1 MSDLIIAGFGDDHT
15 AFLVCAALARMQTEV
30 ALGGDAVAVVSRNTG
45 GDATVRES
53 IGLKDQRTRRE
64 TFWHTLVGQLFRGT
78 TGNGPVRR
86 DAAVAGLSAIGIGEK
101 FRADVE
107 QIVKPGT
114 SAVAIVV
121 TATTRDKVMG
131 LLYGCGAKTIKSRLI
146 GEDRKRWMASLS
158 GCDSPVT

>member
-30 ALGGDAVAVVSRNTG
+30 ALRGDDVAVVSRNMD
-45 GDATVRES
+45 GDAAVRES
-53 IGLKDQRTRRE
+53 IGLQDQGPRRE
-64 TFWHTLVGQLFRGT
+64 TFWNTLVRQLFRGAP
-78 TGNGPVRR
+78 GNGPVRR

-101 FRADVE
+101 FKADVE
-107 QIVKPGT
+107 QTVKPGT

-121 TATTRDKVMG
+121 TETTRDKVMG
-131 LLYGCGAKTIKSRLI
+131 LLRGCGAKTIKSRLI

-158 GCDSPVT
+158 GCDCQ